1 MDKTFLEHQKNLAS
15 QHLEKLVG
23 TEGKEKEA
31 VSIVSEYLSSLLH
44 SENFTEAQ
52 KEDLRKLA
60 LELEFQESTS
70 FEEWIKT
77 LGEKMKA
84 Q

>member
-1 MDKTFLEHQKNLAS
+1 MDKTFLEHQKNLAL
-15 QHLEKLVG
+15 QHLEKLGAVDG
-23 TEGKEKEA
+23 REKEA

-44 SENFTEAQ
+44 PESFTDAQ

-60 LELEFQESTS
+60 LELEFQENTS
-70 FEEWIKT
+70 FEEWTKT
-77 LGEKMKA
+77 HGEKTTT